1 MDLFVRIC
9 LIIIITIGLLL
20 LCLYS
25 KDRRAERIY
34 LEQENKN
41 LQLQIMTGQIRPHF
55 ILNTLGAIRTLI
67 PQDPE

>member
-41 LQLQIMTGQIRPHF
+41 L
-55 ILNTLGAIRTLI
+55 
-67 PQDPE
+67 